1 MPLQHFD
8 YHGGQLHCELVPV
21 QSIAR
26 TVGTPVY
33 VYSARA
39 IRENFRA
46 YKRSLAGVPHEIHYA
61 VKANS
66 SLAVLALLSAE
77 GAGFDIVSGGE
88 LYRVLR
94 AGGDPSK
101 VVYSGVGKTRE
112 EVAYALDERIGAF
125 HCESPQELAVIQ
137 ELALTMGAAPT
148 VALRVN
154 PNIDAKTHPYIATGL
169 REHKFGIA
177 LDEAEAL
184 YGDSAKW
191 APLRFEGLSCHIG
204 SQIFDTD
211 VFGDAL
217 RQMLDLA
224 RRVRA
229 LGVGIRTIDIGG
241 GLAVGYEAGQSSVSI
256 EAYGGM
262 LSEALR
268 DSDFRLGLEPG
279 RSITGQAG
287 TLLTRVLYRKSAG
300 GKTFVVVDGAMN
312 DLIRPALYRAHHE
325 ILPAATGRVG
335 PETKC
340 DVVGPVCE
348 SGDFLATGRM
358 LAPCRQGDILA
369 VATAG
374 AYGFVQ
380 ASNYNSRPRAAEVL
394 VEGDQFRIVRR
405 RETHT
410 DLVRGETV

>member
-1 MPLQHFD
+1 MPLQNFD
-8 YHGGQLHCELVPV
+8 YQGGQLYCERVPLRT
-21 QSIAR
+21 IAK

-39 IRENFRA
+39 IRGNFRA
-46 YKRSLAGVPHEIHYA
+46 YKRSLSGVPHEIHYA

-66 SLAVLALLSAE
+66 SLAVLALLAAE

-101 VVYSGVGKTRE
+101 VVYSGVGKTRD
-112 EVAYALDERIGAF
+112 EVAYALEEGIGAF
-125 HCESPQELAVIQ
+125 HCESPEELSVIQ
-137 ELALTMGAAPT
+137 ELALSTGAAPT

-184 YGDSAKW
+184 YGDAAKW
-191 APLRFEGLSCHIG
+191 APLRFRALSCHIG
-204 SQIFDTD
+204 SQIFDTE
-211 VFGDAL
+211 VFGEAL

-224 RRVRA
+224 DRVRT
-229 LGVGIRTIDIGG
+229 LGVGIRTIDLGG
-241 GLAVGYEAGQSSVSI
+241 GLAVGYEDGQSSVSI
-256 EAYGGM
+256 EAYGRM

-268 DSDFRLGLEPG
+268 DTDFRLGLEPG

-287 TLLTRVLYRKSAG
+287 TLLTRVLYRKPAG

-325 ILPAATGRVG
+325 ILPATRREG
-335 PETKC
+335 PETEC

-380 ASNYNSRPRAAEVL
+380 SSNYNSRPRAAEVL
-394 VEGDQFRIVRR
+394 VDGTRFRIVRQ
-405 RETHT
+405 RETRA
-410 DLVRGETV
+410 DLIRGETV